1 MKKGWNDI
9 NIPSPVN
16 EIFIQTV
23 LNQENYEEMRRIK
36 KIREEKEIMR
46 QKLEKISNL
55 EIQEMGLLSIIT
67 KNLRKIKYV
76 NI

>member
-1 MKKGWNDI
+1 
-9 NIPSPVN
+9 
-16 EIFIQTV
+16 
-23 LNQENYEEMRRIK
+23 MRRIK

-67 KNLRKIKYV
+67 KNLRKI
-76 NI
+76 